1 MATLKPDQPKKWI
14 GYFECFMI
22 WIFCIINSTPM
33 FFKFEMKKTNI
44 TNMTQMSDINTNL
57 SCWSPKVTQMF
68 EISENNINWTYFTY
82 NVISQSISRVLP
94 AILII
99 TLNIMMYQ
107 KIKVL
112 FNERQ
117 KLFESNTIFN
127 ENARIPQQQKQGAEI
142 FTVTNNT
149 NFPNHV
155 TIFQEHFKKSSNSAD
170 ILEKILKKW

>member
-1 MATLKPDQPKKWI
+1 
-14 GYFECFMI
+14 
-22 WIFCIINSTPM
+22 M
-33 FFKFEMKKTNI
+33 FFKFEMKKTSI

-57 SCWSPKVTQMF
+57 SCWSPKVAQMF

-112 FNERQ
+112 FTTRQ
-117 KLFESNTIFN
+117 KLFDSSTSFN
-127 ENARIPQQQKQGAEI
+127 ENSTRIQQQENKI
-142 FTVTNNT
+142 FTMTNT
-149 NFPNHV
+149 NFPSHI
-155 TIFQEHFKKSSNSAD
+155 TIFQEHFKKSTNGAD
-170 ILEKILKKW
+170 ILEKILKKWYVYEFTL

>member
-1 MATLKPDQPKKWI
+1 
-14 GYFECFMI
+14 
-22 WIFCIINSTPM
+22 M
-33 FFKFEMKKTNI
+33 FFKYEMKKTNI
-44 TNMTQMSDINTNL
+44 TEMITSEMANLNTNL
-57 SCWSPKVTQMF
+57 ICWNPKVT
-68 EISENNINWTYFTY
+68 EIAETWTYFTY

-107 KIKVL
+107 KIKIL

-117 KLFESNTIFN
+117 KLFDSSTSFN
-127 ENARIPQQQKQGAEI
+127 ENVTKIPQQQGEM
-142 FTVTNNT
+142 FTMTNP

-170 ILEKILKKW
+170 ILEKILKKWYVDVV

>member
-1 MATLKPDQPKKWI
+1 
-14 GYFECFMI
+14 
-22 WIFCIINSTPM
+22 M

-57 SCWSPKVTQMF
+57 SCWSPKVAQMF

-112 FNERQ
+112 FTTRQ
-117 KLFESNTIFN
+117 KLFDSSTSFN
-127 ENARIPQQQKQGAEI
+127 ENSTRIQQQENKI
-142 FTVTNNT
+142 FTMTNT
-149 NFPNHV
+149 NLPSHM
-155 TIFQEHFKKSSNSAD
+155 TIFQEHFKKSTNGAD
-170 ILEKILKKW
+170 ILEKILKKWYVYEL